1 MAPVPNSVL
10 ALNRQQLIDENQ
22 QLMTEKQTLQ
32 NEISQAQDTL
42 ASLQSDISVT
52 TQNLTRYKS
61 EENAISNDINQ
72 LKGVQEQLKTNIGL
86 QDDTGNYPVGS
97 LSYKKTELENSI
109 AKLEKTGQKREEEIA
124 QKTQQL
130 DEEYQKHKAKI
141 EKNIKIINS
150 VKDFKEESV
159 KNMRFYGWSM
169 LFASLLALILGIFSL
184 CNISEALGLFSEQLN
199 LINASL
205 MQNGWNWLYAALS
218 IVVVKIPNALLFV
231 GILFVLYKIF
241 NVLFNVY
248 EKINMDKRKISAI
261 EALITHMNE
270 QSVAIILGREIDF
283 KNKEDIENAKAD
295 LKWQIL
301 SEYFSKV
308 PEDSVDSDNAIKR
321 ENQVLREVFLNKRKA
336 YGVSTPVGGARIE
349 QENNIK

>member
-1 MAPVPNSVL
+1 MAPVPNSAL
-10 ALNRQQLIDENQ
+10 ALNRQQLIEENQ
-22 QLMTEKQTLQ
+22 QLRTEKQNLQ

-42 ASLQSDISVT
+42 ASLQSDISVA

-61 EENAISNDINQ
+61 EEDALVNDINQ
-72 LKGVQEQLKTNIGL
+72 LKTVHNQLETKIGL
-86 QDDTGNYPVGS
+86 QDDTGEYPAGS
-97 LSYKKTELENSI
+97 LNHEKIQLENRIVELEET
-109 AKLEKTGQKREEEIA
+109 AQKREEETA
-124 QKTQQL
+124 NKTKQM
-130 DEEYQKHKAKI
+130 DEKYQKHKAKI

-169 LFASLLALILGIFSL
+169 LGIIVLAVILGSFSL
-184 CNISEALGLFSEQLN
+184 CNISETLSLFSEQLN

-205 MQNGWNWLYAALS
+205 VPNGWNWVYAALS

-231 GILFVLYKIF
+231 GTLFVLYKIF
-241 NVLFNVY
+241 NALFNVY
-248 EKINMDKRKISAI
+248 EKINGDKRKISAI

-283 KNKEDIENAKAD
+283 ENKDDIENAKAD

-301 SEYFSKV
+301 SEYFSQA
-308 PEDSVDSDNAIKR
+308 PEGSTDSDNVLRR
-321 ENQVLREVFLNKRKA
+321 ENKVLREIFLNKHKR
-336 YGVSTPVGGARIE
+336 YSFNGPMVGAEMETG
-349 QENNIK
+349 NPTK